1 MKKKH
6 LIIVGTIIISAIVIL
21 GLYQTFAL
29 SGDITKDTSGY
40 YNITV
45 NDGTTVNVPANSSKT
60 VYYKLTNTNKGTVK
74 YGVGYSG
81 SNITVK
87 YYHDTQDPVT
97 GTVDYGKSKFI
108 KLYIQNTGSTATTAT
123 LSTILGYEK
132 GGDLIV
138 PSGYTLVNE
147 KKALS
152 SKEVLQRLGL
162 SYSKETPNFSLTSAE
177 NGTNGIYAAEDD
189 LGTSYYFRGNV
200 TNNYVNFA
208 GKAWRII
215 RINGDGTIRMIYDSL
230 PTEGLRDPALRVNSS
245 DFTAP
250 MNDNAYVGYMYG
262 TAGSSTY
269 ESTHSNSTNSPIK
282 NAVDQWYDKNIVN
295 TGYEDY
301 VADAIYCNDRSV
313 YEGTGIGTAETGYMP
328 GNRLLSSTPTLKCVN
343 KNDRFTKS
351 TTLGNGKLTK
361 KVGVVTSDEVMYAG
375 ATSSE
380 SNAYYLYE
388 ILNDSSNGS
397 WTMSPIA
404 FSNGGVY
411 SSCVLNGAIYA
422 SPDICYFTSNYAV
435 PVISIKG
442 DAIIS
447 GTGTSNNPFK
457 VE

>member
-60 VYYKLTNTNKGTVK
+60 VYYKLTNANKGTVK

-230 PTEGLRDPALRVNSS
+230 PTEGRRDSTLLVNSS

-250 MNDNAYVGYMYG
+250 MNDNAYVGYMY
-262 TAGSSTY
+262 
-269 ESTHSNSTNSPIK
+269 
-282 NAVDQWYDKNIVN
+282 
-295 TGYEDY
+295 
-301 VADAIYCNDRSV
+301 
-313 YEGTGIGTAETGYMP
+313 GTAETGYMP

>member
-40 YNITV
+40 YNVTV

-87 YYHDTQDPVT
+87 YYYDTQDPVT

-132 GGDLIV
+132 GGNLIV
-138 PSGYTLVNE
+138 SSGYTLVNE

-208 GKAWRII
+208 GKLWRII
-215 RINGDGTIRMIYDSL
+215 RINGDGTIRMIYDS
-230 PTEGLRDPALRVNSS
+230 PSEGQRDPTLLVNSS
-245 DFTAP
+245 DFTSSRD
-250 MNDNAYVGYMYG
+250 DNAYVGYMYG

-282 NAVDQWYDKNIVN
+282 NAVDQWYDTNIVN

-313 YEGTGIGTAETGYMP
+313 YEGTGIGTTETTYMP

-351 TTLGNGKLTK
+351 TTLGNGKLAK
-361 KVGVVTSDEVMYAG
+361 KVGVVTVDEVMYAG

-397 WTMSPIA
+397 WTMSPMA
-404 FSNGGVY
+404 FSNGGIY
-411 SSCVLNGAIYA
+411 SPCVLNGAIYVN
-422 SPDICYFTSNYAV
+422 PDICYFTSNYAV